1 MKKGTVTEKTPL
13 KRWARNIGK
22 MTAQTEM
29 TALEAKAEL
38 ESRVRDFRA
47 RQEKAL
53 KRLSRLHSAS
63 HRALKEFRTGM
74 RKAAAELEGAI
85 RLTRRRGRK
94 R

>member
-1 MKKGTVTEKTPL
+1 MKRRTITEKALL

-22 MTAQTEM
+22 MTARTEI

-38 ESRVRDFRA
+38 EARVRGFRA
-47 RQEKAL
+47 SQEKAL
-53 KRLSRLHSAS
+53 KRLAGLHSAS

-74 RKAAAELEGAI
+74 LKAAAELEGAI
-85 RLTRRRGRK
+85 RTTRRRERK